1 MKLFLS
7 ILWIVILWVAS
18 VAGPPEPPEPPP
30 TPEIP
35 KVVVGKHEIAV
46 PKIDTSKIREMTRNL
61 EGMDDKL
68 ARLEDLMRDFS
79 DSVKIKDLS
88 IGGDSILIVLSN
100 DSTIFL
106 KGNTASDIKHDD
118 NSFVNVG
125 NKYTV
130 EEGKVVTG
138 NIVNVGADVIVKGV
152 VNGSVMTLGGDI
164 YVTSTGFIRDGA
176 VAVSGKLKV
185 EPGGR
190 VTNVRMAFN
199 ESRYNSSHSDSH
211 VFQVMAAIFLMIYVI
226 WLVLAATFTSLLK
239 SNVER
244 VVKVIIARPWKSF
257 FFGYLAYLLALAA
270 IIVLILTILGIP
282 VALVGVPVALFASM
296 VLAVTAL
303 SNLIG
308 VKVTGS
314 QEISL
319 RTFLIGT
326 LILAGLPG
334 LFFFIQ
340 LVTGSLV
347 MMIFSWIMIGFLVCF
362 IVPLGLGAV
371 LSTRFGTRDLPPGP
385 AAPVP
390 PAETAGPQL
399 APQAP
404 PA

>member
-1 MKLFLS
+1 MKTLLGILISFLT
-7 ILWIVILWVAS
+7 AS
-18 VAGPPEPPEPPP
+18 AVYAGPPEPPEVPQV
-30 TPEIP
+30 PESP
-35 KVVVGKHEIAV
+35 KVVIGKREIV
-46 PKIDTSKIREMTRNL
+46 MPEIDTVKLREMTKNL
-61 EGMDDKL
+61 EGMDDKM
-68 ARLEDLMRDFS
+68 ARMAELMRNFS
-79 DSVKIKDLS
+79 DSIKIKDLS

-106 KGNTASDIKHDD
+106 QGNTISNLKHDD

-130 EEGKVVTG
+130 EEGKVVSG
-138 NIVNVGADVIVKGV
+138 NIVNVGADVVVKGV
-152 VNGSVMTLGGDI
+152 VNGSVMTIGGDI
-164 YVTSTGFIRDGA
+164 YVASTGFIRDGA
-176 VAVSGKLKV
+176 VALSGKLKV

-199 ESRYNSSHSDSH
+199 ESPYNSGHSDTR
-211 VFQVMAAIFLMIYVI
+211 VFRVMAAVFLIIYII

-239 SNVER
+239 SNVEK
-244 VVKVIIARPWKSF
+244 VANVIIARPWKSF

-270 IIVLILTILGIP
+270 IIVLTLTILGIP
-282 VALVGVPVALFASM
+282 VALVGVPVALFAAM

-303 SNLIG
+303 SNLVG
-308 VKVTGS
+308 RRATGS

-340 LVTGSLV
+340 LITGSLV
-347 MMIFSWIMIGFLVCF
+347 IMIFSWIMIGFLIGV

-371 LSTRFGTRDLPPGP
+371 LTTRFGTRDLPPGP
-385 AAPVP
+385 VAPVP
-390 PAETAGPQL
+390 PAEPAGPQL

-404 PA
+404 AA

>member
-1 MKLFLS
+1 M
-7 ILWIVILWVAS
+7 WVTGI
-18 VAGPPEPPEPPP
+18 AGPPEPPA

-35 KVVVGKHEIAV
+35 KVVIEKHEIV
-46 PKIDTSKIREMTRNL
+46 MPEMDTLKLREMTRNM
-61 EGMDDKL
+61 EGMDDKM
-68 ARLEDLMRDFS
+68 ARMSELMRNFS
-79 DSVKIKDLS
+79 DSIKIKDLS

-106 KGNTASDIKHDD
+106 QGNTIANVKHDD

-130 EEGKVVTG
+130 EEGKVVSG
-138 NIVNVGADVIVKGV
+138 NIVNVGADVVVKGV
-152 VNGSVMTLGGDI
+152 VNGSVMTIGGDI

-176 VAVSGKLKV
+176 VALSGKLKV
-185 EPGGR
+185 DPGGR

-199 ESRYNSSHSDSH
+199 ESPYNSDHSDSR
-211 VFQVMAAIFLMIYVI
+211 VFRVMAAVFLIIYII
-226 WLVLAATFTSLLK
+226 WLVLAATFTSLMK

-244 VVKVIIARPWKSF
+244 VAKVIIARPWKSF

-270 IIVLILTILGIP
+270 IIVLTLTILGIP
-282 VALVGVPVALFASM
+282 VALVGVPVALFAAM

-308 VKVTGS
+308 RRATGS

-340 LVTGSLV
+340 LITGSLV
-347 MMIFSWIMIGFLVCF
+347 MMIFSWIMIGFLVGF

-371 LSTRFGTRDLPPGP
+371 LTTRFGTRDLPPGP
-385 AAPVP
+385 VAPVP
-390 PAETAGPQL
+390 PAEPAGPQL

-404 PA
+404 AA

>member
-1 MKLFLS
+1 M
-7 ILWIVILWVAS
+7 WVTGI
-18 VAGPPEPPEPPP
+18 AGPPEPPA

-35 KVVVGKHEIAV
+35 KVVIEKHEIV
-46 PKIDTSKIREMTRNL
+46 MPEMDTLKLREMTRNM
-61 EGMDDKL
+61 EGMDDKM
-68 ARLEDLMRDFS
+68 ARMSELMRNFS
-79 DSVKIKDLS
+79 DSIKIKDLS

-106 KGNTASDIKHDD
+106 QGNTIANVKHDD

-130 EEGKVVTG
+130 EEGKVVSG
-138 NIVNVGADVIVKGV
+138 NIVNVGADVVVKGV
-152 VNGSVMTLGGDI
+152 VNGSVMTIGGDI

-176 VAVSGKLKV
+176 VALSGKLKV
-185 EPGGR
+185 DPGGR

-199 ESRYNSSHSDSH
+199 ESPYYSGHSETR
-211 VFQVMAAIFLMIYVI
+211 VFRVMAAVFLIIYII
-226 WLVLAATFTSLLK
+226 WLVLAATFTSLMK

-244 VVKVIIARPWKSF
+244 VAKVIIARPWKSF

-270 IIVLILTILGIP
+270 IIVLTLTILGIP
-282 VALVGVPVALFASM
+282 VALVGVPVALFAAM

-308 VKVTGS
+308 RRATGS

-340 LVTGSLV
+340 LITGSLV
-347 MMIFSWIMIGFLVCF
+347 MMIFSWIMIGFLVGF

-371 LSTRFGTRDLPPGP
+371 LTTRFGTRDIPPGP
-385 AAPVP
+385 VAPVP
-390 PAETAGPQL
+390 PAEPAGPQL

-404 PA
+404 AA